1 MARRVG
7 LSLRGNW
14 RDERASSA
22 EKGAFEDMMA
32 RITVVLLTTIHDPQ
46 VAQSPRSRYL
56 DHSLERRR
64 GQDHHRGDRC
74 VTSLSSIPLSNEL
87 AMPYFSQEHSV
98 NGLKWR
104 AIADLLPGR
113 TDNAI
118 KNRWHSSLVRT
129 LRRLQMAEIGNWTA
143 EEDEILKAG

>member
-1 MARRVG
+1 M
-7 LSLRGNW
+7 S
-14 RDERASSA
+14 
-22 EKGAFEDMMA
+22 
-32 RITVVLLTTIHDPQ
+32 
-46 VAQSPRSRYL
+46 
-56 DHSLERRR
+56 
-64 GQDHHRGDRC
+64 
-74 VTSLSSIPLSNEL
+74 
-87 AMPYFSQEHSV
+87 YFSQEHSV

-104 AIADLLPGR
+104 AIADMLPGR